1 MIFYFYFNLSYNCYR
16 VLHIDELH
24 QHIPPLIPFSTI
36 NSLSVL
42 VNNSKFTSA
51 FFEAA

>member
-1 MIFYFYFNLSYNCYR
+1 MILCFYSNLPYNCYR

-24 QHIPPLIPFSTI
+24 QHIPLLIPFSTI